1 MWMVYGI
8 DYFLTAK
15 GDPKDPKF
23 RDRAMETYFGLLEEL
38 IAKGVDVNAQNY
50 LGETP
55 LMQACSR

>member
-1 MWMVYGI
+1 MESNI
-8 DYFLTAK
+8 YFFFKLQK

-23 RDRAMETYFGLLEEL
+23 RDKAMETYFGLLEDL

-50 LGETP
+50 LGETA